1 LFCFFCFFIKNVAIG
16 QIIPGAERLD
26 YYLPMLANKSIA
38 IVTNHTGL
46 VMGVHLVDTLKS
58 RNVKINVIFC
68 PEHGFRGDAD
78 AGQHIDN
85 SKDTKTG
92 IPIVSLYGNKKK
104 PTAKDLADV
113 EILLF
118 DLQDVGVRY
127 YTYISTLHYIM
138 EAAAE
143 NQKHVIVLDR
153 PNPNGFYIDGPVL
166 DTAFRSFVGMHPI
179 PVVYGMTI
187 GELGKMINGEGWLKN
202 KKQCRLTIVECLNYT
217 HQSRY
222 VLPVPPSPNL
232 RNMAAVYLYP
242 SLGFFEG
249 TVVSA
254 GRGTDFPFQVYGHP
268 LLKEHPFEYTPK
280 SVPGATS
287 PKFLGNKC
295 YGEDLRNTAIARGE
309 HNEIALIFLVRA
321 YQNLTLP
328 DFFNS
333 YFRLLAGNNILRKQI
348 EEGVEIGK
356 IRESWQPE
364 IEKFKVKREKYLL
377 YP

>member
-1 LFCFFCFFIKNVAIG
+1 
-16 QIIPGAERLD
+16 
-26 YYLPMLANKSIA
+26 MLANKSIA